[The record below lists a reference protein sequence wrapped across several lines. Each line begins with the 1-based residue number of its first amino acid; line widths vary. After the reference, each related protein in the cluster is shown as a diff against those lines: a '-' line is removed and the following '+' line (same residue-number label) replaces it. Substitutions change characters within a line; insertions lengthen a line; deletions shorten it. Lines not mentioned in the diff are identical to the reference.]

1 MGAQVTMA
9 SVTPA
14 KAGVSRRKGALRNRE
29 IPAFAG
35 MTLL

>member
-1 MGAQVTMA
+1 MMRI

-14 KAGVSRRKGALRNRE
+14 KAGVSCRKGTLHDAE

-35 MTLL
+35 MTGEVRA